1 MTGKAM
7 TQELARL
14 LDKGK
19 TSALHRLPGRTSA
32 ATLES
37 LAEAAGWR
45 FLHLDLGKVDSKAE
59 FLRAA
64 GKALDFP
71 DWAGRNW
78 DAFEEL
84 VNDLAWL
91 PPAEGYLLLIERA
104 SGLAGKEPETL
115 RMALDI
121 LADALDARKAGQLPV
136 VALVRGAGDIA
147 VRLPVVEIGKP
158 AGKGGAR

>member
-7 TQELARL
+7 TQDLARAL
-14 LDKGK
+14 AKGK
-19 TSALHRLPGRTSA
+19 DSELYRLPGRTSA
-32 ATLES
+32 ATIEQV
-37 LAEAAGWR
+37 AEGAGWR

-71 DWAGRNW
+71 EWAGRNW

-84 VNDLAWL
+84 VRDLSWL
-91 PPAEGYLLLIERA
+91 PPAEGYVLLIERA
-104 SGLAGKEPETL
+104 SGLAEKQPETL

-121 LADALDARKAGQLPV
+121 LGDALRARTGDQPRV
-136 VALVRGAGDIA
+136 VALVRGAGELA
-147 VRLPVVEIGKP
+147 AKLPAVEIEK
-158 AGKGGAR
+158 AATKGS